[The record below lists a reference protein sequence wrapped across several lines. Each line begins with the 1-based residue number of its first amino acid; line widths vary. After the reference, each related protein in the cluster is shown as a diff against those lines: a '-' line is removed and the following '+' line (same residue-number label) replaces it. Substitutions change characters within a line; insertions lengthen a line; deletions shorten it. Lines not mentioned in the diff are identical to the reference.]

1 MARLKARANED
12 INTSNKISSFQALSA
27 LCWRAIVRTNR
38 LSNDQSTACRLA
50 ANNRQRLDPPLP
62 QAYFGNCI
70 AALKTTTT
78 VGELLDH
85 NLGWAASLLHHTVV
99 NHSDKVVR
107 GFVDEWLK
115 SPFIYHLDKLFDCS
129 VMMGSSPRFDMY
141 GNEFGIG
148 KAVALRSGYANKFVG
163 KVTSYEGC
171 LASDVIRI
179 TSTDGSNPGPV
190 VKVPNFLFSCAPTS
204 LLKGL
209 SKSVQ
214 GIAGL
219 GSTKISPPSQFSS
232 AFSFARKFAICLPSL
247 SEGGN
252 GALFFGDGPYKFF
265 FETDLVSLLTFTP
278 LVTNHVSTGATSFAG
293 EPSSE
298 YFIKVNQLRINNKVV
313 PINKPLLSI
322 DSKGNGGT
330 KLSTTI
336 PYTLMQTSIYKS
348 FINVF
353 VNELRITN
361 VTIVKTI
368 APFNVCVDPSTF
380 PASRGTDGVP
390 WINFE
395 LDGASQAWT
404 LIGGNSFVRV
414 NKDVSCLGIMDG
426 GEKPRTSIVIGG
438 LQLEDNLV
446 QVDMAKS
453 RIGFSS
459 SLRISRTSC
468 SMFNFTSIA

>member
-1 MARLKARANED
+1 MASFIIVFCLLFSAASAASSFRPKALVLPISRDPSTLQYRINLTQRTPPINIPLTLDLGGPFLWVDCDKNYISTTYRSARCNSAQCSLANSKSCGTCNAPPRPGCNNNTCGLFPENPF
-12 INTSNKISSFQALSA
+12 INTATS
-27 LCWRAIVRTNR
+27 
-38 LSNDQSTACRLA
+38 
-50 ANNRQRLDPPLP
+50 
-62 QAYFGNCI
+62 
-70 AALKTTTT
+70 
-78 VGELLDH
+78 GE
-85 NLGWAASLLHHTVV
+85 
-99 NHSDKVVR
+99 
-107 GFVDEWLK
+107 
-115 SPFIYHLDKLFDCS
+115 
-129 VMMGSSPRFDMY
+129 
-141 GNEFGIG
+141 
-148 KAVALRSGYANKFVG
+148 
-163 KVTSYEGC
+163 